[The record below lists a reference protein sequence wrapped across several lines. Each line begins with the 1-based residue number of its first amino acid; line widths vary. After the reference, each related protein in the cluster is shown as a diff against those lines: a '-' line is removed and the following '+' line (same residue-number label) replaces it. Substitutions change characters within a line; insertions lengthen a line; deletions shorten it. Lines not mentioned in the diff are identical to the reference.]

1 MMMMSN
7 SSLVNYTRISPNSNP
22 RNKPISK
29 ITIHHV
35 AGNLSIETIGAIFA
49 STARQASSNYGIG
62 TDGRIGMYVEEKN
75 RAWTSS
81 SAANDHQAVTIEV
94 ANDEIGGNW
103 HVSDKALAA
112 LINLCVDICKR
123 NGIEKLN
130 FTGDA
135 SGNLTQHNYF
145 AATACPGPYLKS
157 KFPYIAEEVNKR
169 LAPKPE
175 PAPVPTPTFNSYI
188 IKINN
193 GNIYAEPNGASKVVG
208 TTGVGSFTIVAEQNG
223 FGKLKSGVGWV
234 VLNTPAPV
242 KREIKKGDIVNFSG
256 GKHYTNSQGNTG
268 YSVKACQARVTNIAK
283 GAKHPYHIIRLNSKV
298 SSVYGWVDADTVS
311 LP

>member
-1 MMMMSN
+1 MSN
-7 SSLVNYTRISPNSNP
+7 SSLVNFIRISPNSNNP

-35 AGNLSIETIGAIFA
+35 AGNLTVETIGAIFA
-49 STARQASSNYGIG
+49 PTSREASSNYGVG
-62 TDGRIGMYVEEKN
+62 TDGRIGMYVEEQN

-81 SAANDHQAVTIEV
+81 SGANDHQAITIEV

-103 HVSDKALAA
+103 HVSDKALEAT
-112 LINLCVDICKR
+112 IKLCVDICKR
-123 NGIEKLN
+123 NGIERLN
-130 FTGDA
+130 FTGNA
-135 SGNLTQHNYF
+135 SDNLTQHNYF

-169 LAPKPE
+169 LAPAPT
-175 PAPVPTPTFNSYI
+175 PVPSFNSYI
-188 IKINN
+188 MKINN
-193 GNIYAEPNGASKVVG
+193 GSIYQEPNGASKVVG
-208 TTGVGSFTIVAEQNG
+208 NTGVGSFTIVAEQND
-223 FGKLKSGVGWV
+223 FGKLKSGMGWV
-234 VLNTPAPV
+234 KLNAPAPV

-256 GKHYTNSQGNTG
+256 GKHYVSSQGNTG
-268 YSVKACQARVTNIAK
+268 YSVKACQARVSNIAR

-298 SSVYGWVDADTVS
+298 SSVYGWVDANTVS